1 VAITAQQVKELSQ
14 ACGFELAGV
23 APALPS
29 DDFERFETWR
39 AAGFAGEMR
48 YLTDRRGDLR
58 SDPRNLLPEAQ
69 CIVCVAKLYN
79 TPHPYS
85 TDLKGSQ
92 RGWISRY
99 AWGGDYHD
107 LVRERLELLVQRIS
121 EIHREPFTWK
131 ICVDTAP
138 LLERSYARA
147 AGLGWIGKN
156 TCLINHEQ
164 GSWFFLGELLLS
176 IPLMLDVPPPDRC
189 GTCRRCIDACPT
201 EAIVPNANG
210 EWTLDASLCISYL
223 TIEKRGE
230 IPPGSAERMGNH
242 VFGCDIC
249 QEVCPWNGRAR
260 ASSESMFQPRE
271 FAPPLKD
278 LSELTEEEF
287 RSVFRHTPVW
297 RAKYAGFLR
306 NVAIS
311 MGNAQDP
318 DLREPLE
325 KLGHHKEESVATA
338 AKHALSVL
346 DNRKH
351 YIQDT
356 QKDVPCISEPG

>member
-1 VAITAQQVKELSQ
+1 
-14 ACGFELAGV
+14 
-23 APALPS
+23 
-29 DDFERFETWR
+29 
-39 AAGFAGEMR
+39 
-48 YLTDRRGDLR
+48 
-58 SDPRNLLPEAQ
+58 
-69 CIVCVAKLYN
+69 
-79 TPHPYS
+79 
-85 TDLKGSQ
+85 
-92 RGWISRY
+92 
-99 AWGGDYHD
+99 
-107 LVRERLELLVQRIS
+107 
-121 EIHREPFTWK
+121 
-131 ICVDTAP
+131 
-138 LLERSYARA
+138 
-147 AGLGWIGKN
+147 
-156 TCLINHEQ
+156 
-164 GSWFFLGELLLS
+164 
-176 IPLMLDVPPPDRC
+176 
-189 GTCRRCIDACPT
+189 
-201 EAIVPNANG
+201 
-210 EWTLDASLCISYL
+210 
-223 TIEKRGE
+223 
-230 IPPGSAERMGNH
+230 
-242 VFGCDIC
+242 
-249 QEVCPWNGRAR
+249 
-260 ASSESMFQPRE
+260 MFQPRE